1 MKKKTVFKHKY
12 SKTYFFTVM
21 NTIHKINHNISAR
34 LLFFKKIAFLSAK
47 LQFPSKLIGL
57 EKTNAMLFDRY
68 YAKYNYIAHFH
79 AIRCYANFH
88 ATPCINSFQ

>member
-12 SKTYFFTVM
+12 SKTFFFTVM

-47 LQFPSKLIGL
+47 LQFPSKLMVWRGQ
-57 EKTNAMLFDRY
+57 MLCYLRDIML
-68 YAKYNYIAHFH
+68 KYNCIAHFH
-79 AIRCYANFH
+79 ATRCYANFH
-88 ATPCINSFQ
+88 TTPCINSFQ

>member
-47 LQFPSKLIGL
+47 LQFTAKLMVWRGQ
-57 EKTNAMLFDRY
+57 MLCYLRDIMLSIIISHISMQSDVMLIFMQL
-68 YAKYNYIAHFH
+68 H
-79 AIRCYANFH
+79 A
-88 ATPCINSFQ
+88 